1 MKISIAPHHANHNVE
16 KDPHL
21 TDYENYELK
30 PDVPDKYAITKS
42 IGKGK
47 YSEVFLG
54 ITRLS
59 SGDQRIAKNVV
70 IKVLNL
76 LK

>member
-47 YSEVFLG
+47 YSEVFWNNT
-54 ITRLS
+54 IIIR
-59 SGDQRIAKNVV
+59 DQRKRR
-70 IKVLNL
+70 
-76 LK
+76 